1 MKNKMIKRVRNLSK
15 AALAAAG
22 MTAISAHA
30 ALPAGVTTVL
40 TDATTD
46 IVTLGA
52 AALLLAGTAFG
63 IFALYKRVPRS

>member
-1 MKNKMIKRVRNLSK
+1 MQNKMIKRARNLSK
-15 AALAAAG
+15 VAVASAG
-22 MTAISAHA
+22 MVAISAHA
-30 ALPAGVTTVL
+30 ALPAAVTTAL

-46 IVTLGA
+46 IVALGG